1 MPGGLRA
8 LRRVTRG
15 FAARPAARK
24 VPRCQRGNG
33 EGCISASHAPGRW
46 WRGSACSQPNIQRKV
61 RKGVPLLTESQREQ
75 SGALIAAEGKAAQ
88 LRTRRQAR
96 QLFTCRQA
104 IAVHVQAGE
113 WQRKCVEG
121 SARWHEL
128 GLEGD

>member
-1 MPGGLRA
+1 M
-8 LRRVTRG
+8 
-15 FAARPAARK
+15 
-24 VPRCQRGNG
+24 
-33 EGCISASHAPGRW
+33 
-46 WRGSACSQPNIQRKV
+46 

-96 QLFTCRQA
+96 AGKHQLFTCRQA